1 MRSTGSL
8 AATGVSCLTA
18 SRVSVCARVRRLCT
32 GETRGA
38 ALGAYGGKGSKGSG
52 KSLMGSKARGR
63 GAHLTMEELAALE
76 RGELQAD
83 LDLDAGDVLM
93 EVLAEDHRHRK
104 DSRSLEFLEGGGQ
117 AAGGDNDEEV
127 RRAEPRI
134 AHRQYLTDASVGPGT
149 MFQRQQAAQQR
160 RLEIAQSN
168 AFDYHMPKEAKAARE
183 HERRSRA
190 KMREHDVVE
199 NRIQEA
205 MATGAFDNLPGAGKP
220 LKREENVFEQISG
233 DAMAHRILK
242 NAGIAPGWVEQRK
255 EIRAALA
262 KARIE
267 LALDWASCV
276 PVWPLPPP
284 PPELATFAIGTDV
297 ELRLAQHA
305 SRASVAASAEPKVV
319 DAAPPGAASGGWR
332 IYRAPAELQD
342 TPATDAT
349 RTAAAADVADEA
361 PRTADEAPRTA
372 DVAPRTADV
381 APVAATASAS
391 AAEEAEPS
399 EDELKAREQAAA
411 AAAALA
417 RALAADLAHAA
428 AASGPQPALWAAS
441 IARFHEELKVVNKM
455 IDSFNLSVP
464 ASWQQIHKL
473 QPAAELTRALH
484 EAPQR
489 VQELKAERR
498 SLRAEAEALA
508 ASSSGAGRSA
518 MGAAALFG
526 GAEPSFA
533 VRQGPYFP
541 NVFEA
546 LASALFSR

>member
-1 MRSTGSL
+1 
-8 AATGVSCLTA
+8 
-18 SRVSVCARVRRLCT
+18 
-32 GETRGA
+32 
-38 ALGAYGGKGSKGSG
+38 
-52 KSLMGSKARGR
+52 
-63 GAHLTMEELAALE
+63 
-76 RGELQAD
+76 
-83 LDLDAGDVLM
+83 
-93 EVLAEDHRHRK
+93 
-104 DSRSLEFLEGGGQ
+104 
-117 AAGGDNDEEV
+117 
-127 RRAEPRI
+127 
-134 AHRQYLTDASVGPGT
+134 

-361 PRTADEAPRTA
+361 PRTADVAPRTADEAPRTADEAPRTA

>member
-1 MRSTGSL
+1 MSS
-8 AATGVSCLTA
+8 
-18 SRVSVCARVRRLCT
+18 
-32 GETRGA
+32 
-38 ALGAYGGKGSKGSG
+38 
-52 KSLMGSKARGR
+52 
-63 GAHLTMEELAALE
+63 
-76 RGELQAD
+76 
-83 LDLDAGDVLM
+83 
-93 EVLAEDHRHRK
+93 
-104 DSRSLEFLEGGGQ
+104 SRSPVISL
-117 AAGGDNDEEV
+117 
-127 RRAEPRI
+127 
-134 AHRQYLTDASVGPGT
+134 
-149 MFQRQQAAQQR
+149 
-160 RLEIAQSN
+160 
-168 AFDYHMPKEAKAARE
+168 
-183 HERRSRA
+183 
-190 KMREHDVVE
+190 
-199 NRIQEA
+199 
-205 MATGAFDNLPGAGKP
+205 
-220 LKREENVFEQISG
+220 ISG

-284 PPELATFAIGTDV
+284 PPEMATFAIGTDV
-297 ELRLAQHA
+297 QLRQAQ
-305 SRASVAASAEPKVV
+305 PKVV
-319 DAAPPGAASGGWR
+319 DAAPPGGASGGWR

-342 TPATDAT
+342 TPDPDAT
-349 RTAAAADVADEA
+349 TAAADAA
-361 PRTADEAPRTA
+361 PRTADE
-372 DVAPRTADV
+372 

-417 RALAADLAHAA
+417 KAQAAEMANAA
-428 AASGPQPALWAAS
+428 AASGPQPLHWAAS

-508 ASSSGAGRSA
+508 ASSSSAGRSA

>member
-205 MATGAFDNLPGAGKP
+205 MSTGAFDNLPGAGKP

-417 RALAADLAHAA
+417 KAQAAELANAA
-428 AASGPQPALWAAS
+428 AASGPQPLHWAAS

-508 ASSSGAGRSA
+508 ASSSSAGRSA

>member
-1 MRSTGSL
+1 
-8 AATGVSCLTA
+8 
-18 SRVSVCARVRRLCT
+18 
-32 GETRGA
+32 
-38 ALGAYGGKGSKGSG
+38 
-52 KSLMGSKARGR
+52 
-63 GAHLTMEELAALE
+63 
-76 RGELQAD
+76 
-83 LDLDAGDVLM
+83 
-93 EVLAEDHRHRK
+93 
-104 DSRSLEFLEGGGQ
+104 
-117 AAGGDNDEEV
+117 
-127 RRAEPRI
+127 
-134 AHRQYLTDASVGPGT
+134 
-149 MFQRQQAAQQR
+149 
-160 RLEIAQSN
+160 
-168 AFDYHMPKEAKAARE
+168 
-183 HERRSRA
+183 
-190 KMREHDVVE
+190 
-199 NRIQEA
+199 
-205 MATGAFDNLPGAGKP
+205 
-220 LKREENVFEQISG
+220 
-233 DAMAHRILK
+233 MAHRILK

-284 PPELATFAIGTDV
+284 PPEMATFAIGTDV
-297 ELRLAQHA
+297 QLRQAQ
-305 SRASVAASAEPKVV
+305 PKVV

-342 TPATDAT
+342 TPDPDAT
-349 RTAAAADVADEA
+349 RTAAAADVA
-361 PRTADEAPRTA
+361 PRTAG
-372 DVAPRTADV
+372 V

-417 RALAADLAHAA
+417 KAQAAEMANAA
-428 AASGPQPALWAAS
+428 AASGPQPLHWAAS

-508 ASSSGAGRSA
+508 ASSSSAGRSA

>member
-1 MRSTGSL
+1 
-8 AATGVSCLTA
+8 
-18 SRVSVCARVRRLCT
+18 
-32 GETRGA
+32 
-38 ALGAYGGKGSKGSG
+38 
-52 KSLMGSKARGR
+52 
-63 GAHLTMEELAALE
+63 
-76 RGELQAD
+76 
-83 LDLDAGDVLM
+83 
-93 EVLAEDHRHRK
+93 
-104 DSRSLEFLEGGGQ
+104 
-117 AAGGDNDEEV
+117 
-127 RRAEPRI
+127 
-134 AHRQYLTDASVGPGT
+134 
-149 MFQRQQAAQQR
+149 
-160 RLEIAQSN
+160 
-168 AFDYHMPKEAKAARE
+168 
-183 HERRSRA
+183 
-190 KMREHDVVE
+190 
-199 NRIQEA
+199 
-205 MATGAFDNLPGAGKP
+205 
-220 LKREENVFEQISG
+220 
-233 DAMAHRILK
+233 MAHRILK

-284 PPELATFAIGTDV
+284 PPEMATFAIGTDV
-297 ELRLAQHA
+297 QLRQAQ
-305 SRASVAASAEPKVV
+305 PKVV
-319 DAAPPGAASGGWR
+319 DAAPPGGASGGWR

-342 TPATDAT
+342 TPDPDAT
-349 RTAAAADVADEA
+349 RTAAAADAAPRTAGVAPKTADKA
-361 PRTADEAPRTA
+361 PRTADE
-372 DVAPRTADV
+372 

-417 RALAADLAHAA
+417 KAQAAEMANAA
-428 AASGPQPALWAAS
+428 AASGPQPLHWAAS

-508 ASSSGAGRSA
+508 ASSSSAGRSA

>member
-1 MRSTGSL
+1 MRATGSL
-8 AATGVSCLTA
+8 AAKGSLAA
-18 SRVSVCARVRRLCT
+18 SRASVCARVRRLCT
-32 GETRGA
+32 SDTRGA

-63 GAHLTMEELAALE
+63 GAHLTIEELAALE

-104 DSRSLEFLEGGGQ
+104 DSRSLEFLEGGSSR
-117 AAGGDNDEEV
+117 AGGANDEEV

-134 AHRQYLTDASVGPGT
+134 AHRQYLTDAGVGPGT

-205 MATGAFDNLPGAGKP
+205 MSTGAFDNLPGAGKP

-284 PPELATFAIGTDV
+284 PPEMATFAIGTDV
-297 ELRLAQHA
+297 QP
-305 SRASVAASAEPKVV
+305 ASAEPKVV

-342 TPATDAT
+342 TPDPDAT
-349 RTAAAADVADEA
+349 RTAAAADVAPRTAGVAPKTADKA
-361 PRTADEAPRTA
+361 PRTADE
-372 DVAPRTADV
+372 

-417 RALAADLAHAA
+417 KAQAAELANAA
-428 AASGPQPALWAAS
+428 AASGPQPLHWAAS

-498 SLRAEAEALA
+498 SLRAEAVALA
-508 ASSSGAGRSA
+508 ASSSSAGRSA

>member
-1 MRSTGSL
+1 
-8 AATGVSCLTA
+8 
-18 SRVSVCARVRRLCT
+18 
-32 GETRGA
+32 
-38 ALGAYGGKGSKGSG
+38 
-52 KSLMGSKARGR
+52 
-63 GAHLTMEELAALE
+63 
-76 RGELQAD
+76 
-83 LDLDAGDVLM
+83 
-93 EVLAEDHRHRK
+93 
-104 DSRSLEFLEGGGQ
+104 
-117 AAGGDNDEEV
+117 
-127 RRAEPRI
+127 
-134 AHRQYLTDASVGPGT
+134 
-149 MFQRQQAAQQR
+149 
-160 RLEIAQSN
+160 
-168 AFDYHMPKEAKAARE
+168 
-183 HERRSRA
+183 
-190 KMREHDVVE
+190 
-199 NRIQEA
+199 
-205 MATGAFDNLPGAGKP
+205 
-220 LKREENVFEQISG
+220 
-233 DAMAHRILK
+233 MAHRILK

-284 PPELATFAIGTDV
+284 PPEMATFAIGTDV
-297 ELRLAQHA
+297 QP
-305 SRASVAASAEPKVV
+305 ASAEPKVV

-342 TPATDAT
+342 TPDPDAT
-349 RTAAAADVADEA
+349 RTAAAADAA
-361 PRTADEAPRTA
+361 PRTADE
-372 DVAPRTADV
+372 

-417 RALAADLAHAA
+417 KARAAEMANAA
-428 AASGPQPALWAAS
+428 AASGPQPLHWAAS

-508 ASSSGAGRSA
+508 ASSSSAGRSA

>member
-1 MRSTGSL
+1 MRATGSL
-8 AATGVSCLTA
+8 AATGVSSLTA

-349 RTAAAADVADEA
+349 RTAAAADVADET

-508 ASSSGAGRSA
+508 ASSSSAGRSA

>member
-284 PPELATFAIGTDV
+284 PPGLATFAIGTDV